1 MGGGVKWEII
11 LGGVGGLASVF
22 AMLRLLLNAA
32 DTRSDERIR
41 MFLSNGGGELLEARV
56 KAGVLSALNEHQINC
71 PMKDRLSVVEERL
84 TTIERAA

>member
-22 AMLRLLLNAA
+22 AMLKVLLNAA
-32 DTRSDERIR
+32 DNRADERIK
-41 MFLSNGGGELLEARV
+41 MFLGNGGGQMIQGIV
-56 KAGVLSALNEHQINC
+56 KAGVLEALTEHQINC
-71 PMKDRLSVVEERL
+71 PMKDRLGVVEDRL